1 MVAAASQPLLLSIA
15 KSLEQTSIALLV
27 RESLWGFQ
35 ITVGLHILGM
45 ILSVGTVV
53 WMDLR
58 LLGVSMRRVP
68 VSVAYRQLMPWA
80 GAGFVVMLVTGSMLL
95 MAYASNAY
103 ENPYFRAKLLALTLA
118 GLNALV
124 YHTTIERRIDQWDA
138 TSAAAASGADG
149 RSALDPAVGRRRPGG
164 PVDGLHALLTEGLR
178 PSDSPTRSLARRFAG
193 ALRSR
198 GSLARSLATQVSWI
212 ARWLDTR

>member
-1 MVAAASQPLLLSIA
+1 MFSMAAAATQPFLLSIA
-15 KSLEQTSIALLV
+15 KSLEQTPIALLV

-35 ITVGLHILGM
+35 ITVALHILGM

-58 LLGVSMRRVP
+58 LLGLSMRRVP

-138 TSAAAASGADG
+138 QAHPPLPARMAGLLSILLWAGVVLAG
-149 RSALDPAVGRRRPGG
+149 R
-164 PVDGLHALLTEGLR
+164 LTAYTLY
-178 PSDSPTRSLARRFAG
+178 
-193 ALRSR
+193 
-198 GSLARSLATQVSWI
+198 
-212 ARWLDTR
+212 

>member
-1 MVAAASQPLLLSIA
+1 MPTAASQPFLLSIA
-15 KSLEQTSIALLV
+15 KSLEQTPIALLV

-45 ILSVGTVV
+45 ILSVGTIV

-80 GAGFVVMLVTGSMLL
+80 GTGFVVMLVTGSMLL

-103 ENPYFRAKLLALTLA
+103 ENPYFRAKVLALALA
-118 GLNALV
+118 GVNALV

-138 TSAAAASGADG
+138 LPRPPLPARMAGLFSILLWAGVVLAG
-149 RSALDPAVGRRRPGG
+149 RMTAYTLY
-164 PVDGLHALLTEGLR
+164 
-178 PSDSPTRSLARRFAG
+178 
-193 ALRSR
+193 
-198 GSLARSLATQVSWI
+198 
-212 ARWLDTR
+212 

>member
-1 MVAAASQPLLLSIA
+1 MFSMDAAAGQPLLLSIA

-45 ILSVGTVV
+45 ILSAGTIV

-68 VSVAYRQLMPWA
+68 VSIAYRQLIPWA
-80 GAGFVVMLVTGSMLL
+80 GAGFLVMLVTGSMLL

-103 ENPYFRAKLLALTLA
+103 ENPYFRVKVVALFLA
-118 GLNALV
+118 GLNAL
-124 YHTTIERRIDQWDA
+124 I
-138 TSAAAASGADG
+138 
-149 RSALDPAVGRRRPGG
+149 
-164 PVDGLHALLTEGLR
+164 
-178 PSDSPTRSLARRFAG
+178 
-193 ALRSR
+193 
-198 GSLARSLATQVSWI
+198 
-212 ARWLDTR
+212 